1 MFFAVL
7 EQSRVILSQA
17 ARARYIV
24 ICTNRAFTKMI
35 DGTEKPK
42 IPSKFAK
49 RAMWYNEFRCNTVI
63 PIVIAGR
70 INKQTGHE
78 NAASWQLFLIVC

>member
-7 EQSRVILSQA
+7 ERSRVILSQA

-49 RAMWYNEFRCNTVI
+49 RATRYNEFRCNTVI
-63 PIVIAGR
+63 LIVIAVR

-78 NAASWQLFLIVC
+78 NAAS